1 MDRSVIHEDIVLL
14 MAQKKSVG
22 SCKLGP
28 TPDFTSSC
36 QMTFRKS
43 LNINGD

>member
-1 MDRSVIHEDIVLL
+1 MIHEDIVL
-14 MAQKKSVG
+14 MAQKKSVE
-22 SCKLGP
+22 SSKLCP

-43 LNINGD
+43 LNINVD